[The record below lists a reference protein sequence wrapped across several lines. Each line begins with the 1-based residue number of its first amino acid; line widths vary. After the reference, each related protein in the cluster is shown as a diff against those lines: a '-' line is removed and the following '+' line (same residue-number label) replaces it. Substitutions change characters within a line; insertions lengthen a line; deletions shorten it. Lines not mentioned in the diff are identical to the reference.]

1 MGLRLSL
8 TGRPSLI
15 DGEGRNLRLP
25 RKAFALAAHLVMDA
39 PKARTSRELAAR
51 FLWGEAEPSR
61 RAGNLRQ
68 LLARVKEAQTAD
80 GFELFLIETD
90 HVALDVDAADI
101 DVEMVRRA
109 RTDIPDRRLYDL
121 ARAYGG
127 DLLTGLDEGGE
138 EFTRWLWTRRATLR
152 EQFVAIA
159 AANVEAAVGVLD
171 GEEVVL
177 IARRL
182 CDADAYQEAAH
193 RALMRVHAARG
204 EFDSAFRI
212 HRRLVDLL
220 REVNGR
226 PSSETAALVADIA
239 ARARGR
245 GGAVE
250 SSATGVATEPV
261 EAAAP
266 AIAGS
271 VLPRLSLAFPGL
283 ADLGGAERDWA
294 EALFEDTAIHLW
306 RTRAFAV
313 SRVQELRPRPI
324 DLLDRNR
331 RGASSDYTLDFR
343 FNLRDGRRVA
353 TANLVDVASGE
364 ILWIQRF
371 DFGEALAPV
380 VRDTVVNCLHH
391 IEQAE
396 LRILA
401 QGPDRTTAHRLML
414 QGNRLLRSI
423 DLPSIRRARQVFR
436 TALNSD
442 PGNAPTLAAISK
454 AFRLEWLLLARS
466 DVKELDLAIDFA
478 RQSIAA
484 GPDGA
489 YGLHQFGICN
499 IYKKDYERGL
509 SALGRAEKHFPFQ
522 AEVVAEHADGLIC
535 YGDLKAGLEKFVPVL
550 DDELMVSDPVLWNA
564 ACGNYLAGNYRET
577 LELIARMSTEE
588 PVHHLKA
595 ACLAMLGDVA
605 EARRQVAK
613 LRDVLPDFS
622 VSMRLSMAPLRR
634 REDREHYEFGLK
646 LAGFD

>member
-8 TGRPSLI
+8 TGRPSLT
-15 DGEGRNLRLP
+15 DGNGRSLRLP
-25 RKAFALAAHLVMDA
+25 RKAFALAAHLVIDA
-39 PKARTSRELAAR
+39 PKARTSREAAAR

-68 LLARVKEAQTAD
+68 LLARVKEAQTSE

-90 HVALDVDAADI
+90 HVALDAADI
-101 DVEMVRRA
+101 DVETVRRA
-109 RTDIPDRRLYDL
+109 RSDITDRRLYEL
-121 ARAYGG
+121 ARAYCG

-138 EFTRWLWTRRATLR
+138 EFTRWLWARRAMLR
-152 EQFVAIA
+152 EQFVAVA
-159 AANVEAAVGVLD
+159 AANVEAAVGILEAD
-171 GEEVVL
+171 EVVL
-177 IARRL
+177 IVRRL
-182 CDADAYQEAAH
+182 IDADHYQEAGH

-204 EFDSAFRI
+204 EFDSAFRV

-226 PSSETAALVADIA
+226 PSNETAALVADIA

-245 GGAVE
+245 EG
-250 SSATGVATEPV
+250 ATEADGPA
-261 EAAAP
+261 EPAETAAP
-266 AIAGS
+266 ALGVS
-271 VLPRLSLAFPGL
+271 VLPRLSLAFAGL
-283 ADLGGAERDWA
+283 ADLAGAERDWA
-294 EALFEDTAIHLW
+294 EALFEDTVIHLW

-313 SRVQELRPRPI
+313 SRVQDLRPRPI
-324 DLLDRNR
+324 DLLDR
-331 RGASSDYTLDFR
+331 GLGGVASDYRLDFR
-343 FNLRDGRRVA
+343 VNLRDGHRVV

-364 ILWIQRF
+364 ILWIHRF
-371 DFGEALAPV
+371 DVGEALPPV

-391 IEQAE
+391 VEQAE

-423 DLPSIRRARQVFR
+423 DLPSIRRARQAFR
-436 TALNSD
+436 SVLNTD
-442 PGNAPTLAAISK
+442 PGHAPTLAAISK
-454 AFRLEWLLLARS
+454 AYRLEWLLLARS
-466 DVKELDLAIDFA
+466 DDKELDLAIDFA

-484 GPDGA
+484 GPDGVH
-489 YGLHQFGICN
+489 GLHQFGISN

-509 SALGRAEKHFPFQ
+509 SALARAEKHFPFQ

-550 DDELMVSDPVLWNA
+550 DDEMMLSDPVLWNA

-595 ACLAMLGDVA
+595 ACLAMLGDID

-622 VSMRLSMAPLRR
+622 VSKRLSMAPLRR